1 MKNNTQILKP
11 IQSVFQSMFFRMG
24 LMLTFIG
31 IISMQAYSKVP
42 DTIRV
47 GLYQNEPNIYLDEN
61 GEPAGIFVELLNEI
75 AKAENW
81 HLVYVTNSWKQNLQN
96 LEKEYIDLMPDVA
109 FNAKR
114 NQRFD
119 FNEET
124 VLSSW
129 SQLYADPELAIFNF
143 RDLEGLRVALLE
155 ESVHAAEFS
164 KMMKGLEIPF
174 HVTIVHSFRHGFQ
187 LVEKDLADVV
197 ISNHFFGDRHYAEYG
212 LEKVPLILNPSK
224 LFFAAK
230 KDRNAH
236 LLKTIDRHL
245 QEWQN
250 TPGSIYYQTLV
261 NYLTS
266 EYPQEKKHTHFW
278 FWGLFGLV
286 VLTLI
291 FTLIYFR
298 KKVLSLKA
306 SNDDMYNQ
314 YLAELKKTNLF
325 FEKTPTGIFLVDQ
338 KGKFLQVNS
347 AASVITGFSKDELLK
362 KNFLDMATQNTYDQ
376 ALAHLEAVVN
386 GERKA
391 IDYTFFTKQNEEKHL
406 IIDAFPVSDARFA
419 GFAVDITDY
428 ARSEAELQQ
437 IKSQMQ
443 KEMDDKT
450 RELQER
456 IKELEHF
463 HDITVE
469 REIRVKELRDELK
482 RLKNQKS

>member
-1 MKNNTQILKP
+1 MSNYILKP
-11 IQSVFQSMFFRMG
+11 VQSGFILVKMV
-24 LMLTFIG
+24 LVLTLTG
-31 IISMQAYSKVP
+31 IIVMQANGNAS

-47 GLYQNEPNIYLDEN
+47 GLYQNEPKIYLDEN

-75 AKAENW
+75 AKKENW

-96 LEKEYIDLMPDVA
+96 IENEYIDLMPDVA

-119 FNEET
+119 FNEEA

-129 SQLYADPELAIFNF
+129 SQLYADPELAISNF

-155 ESVHAAEFS
+155 KSVHAVEFS

-174 HVTIVHSFRHGFQ
+174 HPTHVQSFRHGFQ

-197 ISNHFFGDRHYAEYG
+197 ISNHFFGDRHYTEYG
-212 LEKVPLILNPSK
+212 LDKVPLILNPSN
-224 LFFAAK
+224 LFFAVK

-236 LLKTIDRHL
+236 LLESIDHHL
-245 QEWQN
+245 QKWKN
-250 TPGSIYYQTLV
+250 MPGSIYYQTLG
-261 NYLTS
+261 NYLS
-266 EYPQEKKHTHFW
+266 SKYPQEKEHTHFW

-286 VLTLI
+286 ILSLILTLI
-291 FTLIYFR
+291 YHR

-306 SNDDMYNQ
+306 SNTAFYKQ
-314 YLAELKKTNLF
+314 YLKEHNKTKYF
-325 FEKTPTGIFLVDQ
+325 FDQAPTGIFLVDQ
-338 KGKFLQVNS
+338 KGRILQVNS
-347 AASVITGFSKDELLK
+347 AASDITGFSKDELLR

-386 GERKA
+386 GEQKV

-406 IIDAFPVSDARFA
+406 KIDAFPLSDNRLA

-428 ARSEAELQQ
+428 VRSEAELQQ
-437 IKSQMQ
+437 IKLQLQ

-450 RELQER
+450 NELQER